1 MLICRSCGKIIANV
15 TPYPINY
22 GNCANCPTPEEDPPV
37 ISMFIKDK
45 GILDGKPDW
54 SKEEENDAKK

>member
-22 GNCANCPTPEEDPPV
+22 GNCANCPTPEEKQESKQKEKEVVD
-37 ISMFIKDK
+37 DK
-45 GILDGKPDW
+45 
-54 SKEEENDAKK
+54 